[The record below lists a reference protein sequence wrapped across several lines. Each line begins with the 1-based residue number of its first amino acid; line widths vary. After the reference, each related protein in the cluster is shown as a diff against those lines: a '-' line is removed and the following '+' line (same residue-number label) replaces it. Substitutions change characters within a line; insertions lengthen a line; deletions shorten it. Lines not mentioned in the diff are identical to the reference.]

1 MRKILCFAVVLSLAL
16 ISIHST
22 AQNKKSNKAKKTTSS
37 VKGKVSG
44 NSLKDGL
51 GVVSYTFRKS
61 FQKDVGATLDTV
73 KAMGF
78 TNIEFSNL
86 FGRTAAEIKQ
96 MLDSRGMRCTSFG
109 VKYEDM
115 QSSIKQVADNAKT
128 LGASFVRVAWIPHD
142 KNVPF
147 NIEDARKA
155 VSDFNQWGKT
165 LKDEYGLNFCYH
177 NHGYEFLPFEKGTFF
192 DYIVANTDPQ
202 YVNFEIDILWVAHP
216 GQDPAALIKKYP
228 DRFKLMHVKDLRK
241 GIVGDFSGGTPVEN
255 DVALGTGQIDI
266 AAVIKAAEKSA
277 IQYYYIEDE
286 SNDVNTQVPVSLAF
300 LKKL

>member
-1 MRKILCFAVVLSLAL
+1 MRKIFYFVVALSLVL
-16 ISIHST
+16 ISIHSK
-22 AQNKKSNKAKKTTSS
+22 AQDKKSSKAKKENASA
-37 VKGKVSG
+37 KGKVSG

-61 FQKDVGATLDTV
+61 FQKDVGLTLDTV

-96 MLDSRGMRCTSFG
+96 MLDARGMRCTSFG

-115 QSSIKQVADNAKT
+115 QSNIRQVADNAKT

-142 KNVPF
+142 KNIPF
-147 NIEDARKA
+147 TIDDAKKA
-155 VSDFNQWGKT
+155 VNDFNEWGKV
-165 LKDEYGLNFCYH
+165 LKDEYGLSFCYH
-177 NHGYEFLPFEKGTFF
+177 NHGYEFLPYENGTFF
-192 DYIVANTDPQ
+192 DYIVTNTNPQ

-216 GQDPAALIKKYP
+216 GNDPAALIKKYP
-228 DRFKLMHVKDLRK
+228 TRFKLMHVKDLRK

-266 AAVIKAAEKSA
+266 AAVIKAAQKSA

-286 SNDVNTQVPVSLAF
+286 SNDVNTQVPISLAY